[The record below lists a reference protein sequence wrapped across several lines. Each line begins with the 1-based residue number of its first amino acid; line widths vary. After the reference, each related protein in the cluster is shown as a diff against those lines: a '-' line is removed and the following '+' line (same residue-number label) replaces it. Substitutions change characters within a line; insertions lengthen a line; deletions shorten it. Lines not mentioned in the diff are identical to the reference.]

1 MINIF
6 LIYSVISFTAIF
18 FLAII
23 SYRFN
28 LVDIPN
34 KRKPHSKPTA
44 YTGGIILSLIYVFAI
59 LLFSVN
65 IENLNSIVAIGFL
78 ISIVGFI
85 DDKYKLSTGGKLSL
99 QIIPIIY
106 LIIIENLSLIQLGG
120 YNYFKL
126 ELNSFSI
133 PFTLLAVLFLINSFN
148 YFDGLDGTLSFT
160 TISVIIILYFLS
172 SNQYVEL
179 FLIIFLLPLLI
190 FLCFNFSILKLPK
203 LFLGDGGSLLLG
215 FIIAFTL
222 IYIANQ
228 NLVHPIL
235 LAWSVSIFVY
245 EFLSVNLIR
254 LQNNK
259 GVFTASLDHLHH
271 ILLKKNKSIFLTN
284 FLISITNIILFGIGY
299 ISFEILSPL
308 ISLSLFI
315 ICFIFFYCLRKKIS

>member
-6 LIYSVISFTAIF
+6 LIYSAISFTAIF
-18 FLAII
+18 FLAVI

-28 LVDIPN
+28 LVDIPDER
-34 KRKPHSKPTA
+34 KRHSKPTA
-44 YTGGIILSLIYVFAI
+44 YTGGIILSFIYVFAI

-65 IENLNSIVAIGFL
+65 IGNLNSIVAIGFL

-99 QIIPIIY
+99 QTIPIIY
-106 LIIIENLSLIQLGG
+106 LIVIENLNLIHLGD

-126 ELNSFSI
+126 ELNSFSM

-148 YFDGLDGTLSFT
+148 YFDGLDGTVSFT

-172 SNQYVEL
+172 SNQDVEL

-259 GVFTASLDHLHH
+259 GVFTAGLDHLHY

-299 ISFEILSPL
+299 ISFKILNPL

-315 ICFIFFYCLRKKIS
+315 ICFMFFYFLRKKIS